1 MTNKSWTFIFQNISL
16 IILPFLMS
24 GCTYVYKKKP
34 TYIYDEKPSPNPSPV
49 TLEPIDDQI
58 RPAVMLSLPTLNFW
72 YFDGGGGHGRY
83 LTAGKC
89 NEVVVEAFDETGWP
103 PLPLKSIK
111 SIELKTSSAS
121 GIFYTDKE
129 CSQAITSTTIGP
141 DSLRRTFFYKDPLV
155 GELTLT
161 VNDTSDNPLWSAA
174 STITMT
180 ANAGLV
186 FTTPTLNQ
194 KTTDCGHV
202 TIEAQNS
209 SGTAQ
214 IQSSPLALNL
224 HSNSLTGV
232 FYSDSACSNKIPAKP
247 VPKIEALLVQTN
259 DLYYVTTIEA
269 GASSNANIYYK
280 DPKAGSPELSGTED
294 PRQKFTNAKMAATIR
309 D

>member
-1 MTNKSWTFIFQNISL
+1 
-16 IILPFLMS
+16 
-24 GCTYVYKKKP
+24 
-34 TYIYDEKPSPNPSPV
+34 
-49 TLEPIDDQI
+49 
-58 RPAVMLSLPTLNFW
+58 
-72 YFDGGGGHGRY
+72 
-83 LTAGKC
+83 
-89 NEVVVEAFDETGWP
+89 
-103 PLPLKSIK
+103 
-111 SIELKTSSAS
+111 
-121 GIFYTDKE
+121 
-129 CSQAITSTTIGP
+129 
-141 DSLRRTFFYKDPLV
+141 
-155 GELTLT
+155 
-161 VNDTSDNPLWSAA
+161 
-174 STITMT
+174 MT

-186 FTTPTLNQ
+186 FTTSTLNQ